1 MVQMKH
7 LKWNLTNMFYTVSS
21 EVEMW
26 KEKTGDLPVNGF
38 SQKKIITLQLN
49 FKQHA
54 PGIHWIEIKIS

>member
-1 MVQMKH
+1 
-7 LKWNLTNMFYTVSS
+7 MFYTVSS

-38 SQKKIITLQLN
+38 SQKKKKITLQLN

-54 PGIHWIEIKIS
+54 PGVHWIEIKIS

>member
-1 MVQMKH
+1 
-7 LKWNLTNMFYTVSS
+7 MFYTVSS

-26 KEKTGDLPVNGF
+26 KEKTGDLLVNWF
-38 SQKKIITLQLN
+38 FTKKEITLQLN